1 MARSH
6 AARRHLYLV
15 TSSVSPTAEAAA
27 ITAVPSGSVAT
38 MSPEPDPRPSGDAE
52 AMARS
57 LCLRAL
63 TTRAQTRKELAD
75 LLRSKGIP
83 ADVAATVLDR
93 FTAVGLVDDA
103 ALAAGYAESRHRTLG
118 LSRSAL
124 RQKLR
129 ERGVAPETAE
139 AAVSHIDLEAEESA
153 ALALARRK
161 LAMMKHVDPP
171 TRARRLL
178 AMLAR
183 KGYSA
188 SISHQVVRSLVTE
201 VDLPEP

>member
-15 TSSVSPTAEAAA
+15 TSSVGPAPDAAVIA
-27 ITAVPSGSVAT
+27 PVPNGSVAVA
-38 MSPEPDPRPSGDAE
+38 SPEPDPEPSGDAE
-52 AMARS
+52 ALARS

-63 TTRAQTRKELAD
+63 TKRAQTRKELAD

-83 ADVAATVLDR
+83 ADVAGTVLDR

-129 ERGVAPETAE
+129 ERGIAPETAE

-153 ALALARRK
+153 AMALARHK
-161 LAMMKHVDPP
+161 LATMKHVDAP

-188 SISHQVVRSLVTE
+188 SISHDVVRSLVTE
-201 VDLPEP
+201 VDLAEP

>member
-15 TSSVSPTAEAAA
+15 TSSVGPPPEVAA
-27 ITAVPSGSVAT
+27 ISSIPNGSVA
-38 MSPEPDPRPSGDAE
+38 MASPEPDPERPDDAE
-52 AMARS
+52 AFARS

-63 TTRAQTRKELAD
+63 TKRAQTRKELAD

-83 ADVAATVLDR
+83 ADVAGTVLDR
-93 FTAVGLVDDA
+93 FVAVGLIDDA

-118 LSRSAL
+118 LSRNAL

-129 ERGVAPETAE
+129 ERGVAPETAD
-139 AAVSHIDLEAEESA
+139 AAVAHIDLEAEESA
-153 ALALARRK
+153 ALALASRK
-161 LAMMKHVDPP
+161 LTTMKHVDAQ

-188 SISHQVVRSLVTE
+188 SISHQVVRGLVAE
-201 VDLPEP
+201 VDLPEL

>member
-1 MARSH
+1 
-6 AARRHLYLV
+6 
-15 TSSVSPTAEAAA
+15 
-27 ITAVPSGSVAT
+27 
-38 MSPEPDPRPSGDAE
+38 MSREPDPEPSGDAE

>member
-15 TSSVSPTAEAAA
+15 TSPVSPAPEAA
-27 ITAVPSGSVAT
+27 ITAVPFGSAA
-38 MSPEPDPRPSGDAE
+38 MASPEPDPEPSGDAE
-52 AMARS
+52 AVARS

-63 TTRAQTRKELAD
+63 TKRAQTRKELAD
-75 LLRSKGIP
+75 LLRAKGIP
-83 ADVAATVLDR
+83 ADVAGMVLDR

-139 AAVSHIDLEAEESA
+139 AAVSHIDLEAEATA

-161 LAMMKHVDPP
+161 LATMKHVDAP
-171 TRARRLL
+171 TRARRLI

-183 KGYSA
+183 KGYPA
-188 SISHQVVRSLVTE
+188 SISQQVVRSLVAE
-201 VDLPEP
+201 VDLPEA

>member
-15 TSSVSPTAEAAA
+15 TSSVGPSEAVA
-27 ITAVPSGSVAT
+27 IAPVPSGSVA
-38 MSPEPDPRPSGDAE
+38 MASPEPDPEPPGDAE
-52 AMARS
+52 EVARS

-63 TTRAQTRKELAD
+63 TKRAQTRKELAD
-75 LLRSKGIP
+75 LLRTKGIP
-83 ADVAATVLDR
+83 ADVASTVLDR

-118 LSRSAL
+118 LSRNAL

-153 ALALARRK
+153 ALALARHK
-161 LAMMKHVDPP
+161 LATMKHVDAA

-201 VDLPEP
+201 VELPEA